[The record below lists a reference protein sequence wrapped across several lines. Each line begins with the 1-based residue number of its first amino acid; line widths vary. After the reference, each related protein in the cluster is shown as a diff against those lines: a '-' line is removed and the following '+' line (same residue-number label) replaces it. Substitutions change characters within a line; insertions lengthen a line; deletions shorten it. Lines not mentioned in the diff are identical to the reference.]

1 VDGTITI
8 SQPMP
13 PPPPPP
19 PTILS
24 ESAVTTQKLK
34 KNKPVGK
41 PILSGYTITFST
53 AMNQTS
59 LAAGTNYEID
69 LLKTIKTV
77 TTKVGKKKIKTKV
90 PVYQRVGFSV
100 TSVTSN
106 TVKLTLA
113 GKQTFPKGGRI
124 QVFAGGV
131 DNTSG
136 VSLAQTVVLTISPNG
151 KTIT

>member
-1 VDGTITI
+1 
-8 SQPMP
+8 
-13 PPPPPP
+13 
-19 PTILS
+19 
-24 ESAVTTQKLK
+24 
-34 KNKPVGK
+34 
-41 PILSGYTITFST
+41 
-53 AMNQTS
+53 MNQTS

-124 QVFAGGV
+124 QVFGGGV